1 MQNKKSSRK
10 LVRDIVNMSETETTE
25 KPMMG
30 LGDIIQKVTKAT
42 GIEKAVKF
50 IAGEDCGCD
59 ARRDKLNKLFPI
71 KKPLC
76 LTEDE
81 YNWLTEFREG
91 KTDTLTRVESKTLSA
106 IYTRVF
112 QTHINAISLI
122 LLTWIRQGIR

>member
-1 MQNKKSSRK
+1 
-10 LVRDIVNMSETETTE
+10 
-25 KPMMG
+25 MMG

-91 KTDTLTRVESKTLSA
+91 KTDTLTDKKN
-106 IYTRVF
+106 I
-112 QTHINAISLI
+112 
-122 LLTWIRQGIR
+122 

>member
-1 MQNKKSSRK
+1 
-10 LVRDIVNMSETETTE
+10 
-25 KPMMG
+25 MMG

-81 YNWLTEFREG
+81 YNWLTEFREK
-91 KTDTLTRVESKTLSA
+91 KTDTLTGVESKTLSA

-112 QTHINAISLI
+112 QTRKTYSPCHCDPNAWNDLI
-122 LLTWIRQGIR
+122 GNLNDIYNTYQN

>member
-1 MQNKKSSRK
+1 
-10 LVRDIVNMSETETTE
+10 VI
-25 KPMMG
+25 G

-59 ARRDKLNKLFPI
+59 ARREKLNKLFPI

-81 YNWLTEFREG
+81 YNWLTTFREG
-91 KTDTLTRVESKTLSA
+91 KTDTLSNEESRTLSA
-106 IYTRVF
+106 IYTRIF
-112 QTHINAISLI
+112 QIRKTYSPCKCDPMAWNDLIGNLNAVYD
-122 LLTWIRQGIR
+122 TYKN